1 MDAKKNGNYFSDKK
15 FFTEYENL
23 LPEDNECNKE
33 MIRKFTNEKSNFN
46 DLWIEKGIKKRQG
59 GWRKER
65 KKERERERKRKRKRE
80 RFEPSDKTCD
90 VPCWQVWPNTKV
102 INQSDR
108 NQELTMTI
116 LKKLVQDGFLSKL
129 SSRFGFLKLM
139 VFGIFQLKLV

>member
-59 GWRKER
+59 G
-65 KKERERERKRKRKRE
+65 
-80 RFEPSDKTCD
+80 
-90 VPCWQVWPNTKV
+90 
-102 INQSDR
+102 
-108 NQELTMTI
+108 
-116 LKKLVQDGFLSKL
+116 
-129 SSRFGFLKLM
+129 
-139 VFGIFQLKLV
+139 